1 MVNTHL
7 IIPPGMG
14 ASRST
19 LLVQEC
25 LKISGPL
32 TVTGPR
38 FQSLVEDGSLRV
50 KDAICII
57 A

>member
-14 ASRST
+14 ASRTT

-25 LKISGPL
+25 LEISGPS
-32 TVTGPR
+32 TATGPI
-38 FQSLVEDGSLRV
+38 FQSLVEDGSTRV
-50 KDAICII
+50 KDTICVI